1 MMNAQGPLREAQQL
15 RVRMQTN
22 NRLHLEVM
30 AALSKTFRDNG
41 EQVSDGLLRNLVF
54 AVPDE
59 LPGEGALS
67 KTAIMMPLQAHA
79 PIPPQPVIPP
89 QPFGLARTT
98 QKKKKSKSAA
108 KKKKSSKK
116 SSKKR

>member
-1 MMNAQGPLREAQQL
+1 MMDTQGPLREAQRL

-41 EQVSDGLLRNLVF
+41 EKVSDGLLRNLVF

-67 KTAIMMPLQAHA
+67 KTAIMMPLQAKA
-79 PIPPQPVIPP
+79 PIPPQPIIPP
-89 QPFGLARTT
+89 QPFGMARTA
-98 QKKKKSKSAA
+98 KKKKSKGAA